1 MGHGTIVGGEV
12 DLLGEAI
19 EDTEEESGKQL
30 RVWKQLIS
38 FRGRLLQLKLCMNLD
53 KLHFLSDLDKNIIM
67 SENI

>member
-38 FRGRLLQLKLCMNLD
+38 FRGRLLQLKLCMNQD
-53 KLHFLSDLDKNIIM
+53 KLRFLNDLDKKIIR

>member
-1 MGHGTIVGGEV
+1 M

-38 FRGRLLQLKLCMNLD
+38 FRGRLLQLKLCMNQD
-53 KLHFLSDLDKNIIM
+53 KLHFLGDLDKNIIM

>member
-1 MGHGTIVGGEV
+1 MGHGTIVGREV

-38 FRGRLLQLKLCMNLD
+38 FRSRLLQLEFCMNQD
-53 KLHFLSDLDKNIIM
+53 KLHFLKVLDKKIIR

>member
-38 FRGRLLQLKLCMNLD
+38 FRGRLLQLKLCMNQD
-53 KLHFLSDLDKNIIM
+53 KLHFLNDLDKKIIR